1 MLQCLSAFALAVAL
15 TATGGRAW
23 PMPAE
28 SLLSFTDDKAERD
41 SVDSNEVGPAAEDWK
56 LLNRLSK
63 TGQYDPADTDKARAV
78 IKEIEEFTRLV
89 QSANGTAAVGPGDE
103 TAEGRT
109 PTDDAD
115 VDDAETENGVSSSD
129 WTAVTWRNL
138 IRNSDDGEYDDG
150 GQRTTYRTLSKSER
164 QEVADNDNNEDGNF
178 EDIVKKIST
187 DLKKLYVKVR
197 QVMTVV
203 KNWYAF
209 WNVANTVFTAA
220 AAG

>member
-1 MLQCLSAFALAVAL
+1 MK
-15 TATGGRAW
+15 ATGGRAW

-41 SVDSNEVGPAAEDWK
+41 SEDTNEVGPAGEDWR

-63 TGQYDPADTDKARAV
+63 TGEYDPADMDKARAV
-78 IKEIEEFTRLV
+78 MKEIEEFTRLV
-89 QSANGTAAVGPGDE
+89 QSANGTAAGPGNE
-103 TAEGRT
+103 TAEGMA
-109 PTDDAD
+109 PADDAG
-115 VDDAETENGVSSSD
+115 ASSSD

-138 IRNSDDGEYDDG
+138 IRNGDDGVDYDDD
-150 GQRTTYRTLSKSER
+150 GQSTTYRTLFKSDR
-164 QEVADNDNNEDGNF
+164 QEVAADGDDDGNF

>member
-1 MLQCLSAFALAVAL
+1 MFQCLSVFALAAAL

-28 SLLSFTDDKAERD
+28 SLLSFADEKAERD
-41 SVDSNEVGPAAEDWK
+41 SEDSNEVGPAGEDWK

-63 TGQYDPADTDKARAV
+63 TGEFDPAEVDKARAV
-78 IKEIEEFTRLV
+78 MKEIEEFTRLV
-89 QSANGTAAVGPGDE
+89 QSGNGTAAAGPGNE

-109 PTDDAD
+109 PADD
-115 VDDAETENGVSSSD
+115 VDDAEAEGDASSSD

-138 IRNSDDGEYDDG
+138 IRNGDDGDYDDG

-164 QEVADNDNNEDGNF
+164 QEAAAADDDDNDGNF

-187 DLKKLYVKVR
+187 DLKKLYVKVK